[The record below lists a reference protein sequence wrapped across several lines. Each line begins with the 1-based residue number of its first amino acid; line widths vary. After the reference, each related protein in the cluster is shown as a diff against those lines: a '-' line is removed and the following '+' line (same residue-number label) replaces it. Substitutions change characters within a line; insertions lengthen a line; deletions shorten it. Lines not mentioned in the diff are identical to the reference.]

1 MYTNAADTQTHFA
14 QRLIIPTAFIDVLVY
29 LTTIIDGI
37 EVLIIVDPY
46 MYWRHE
52 WIRNYVGTAVMAH

>member
-37 EVLIIVDPY
+37 EVLIIVD
-46 MYWRHE
+46 
-52 WIRNYVGTAVMAH
+52 A